1 MKPERRTAHRLLD
14 ILDAIEDMRSALA
27 GMNYDAFVS
36 HRVIRP
42 AVERYFEII
51 SEASRHLPESI
62 KEKSAA
68 ISWRRVADLGNV
80 LRHAYHDTDPAIL
93 WDIYAHHLD
102 TLETAIRA
110 AQADYP
116 DVGG

>member
-1 MKPERRTAHRLLD
+1 MKPERRIAHRLLD

-27 GMNYDAFVS
+27 GMEYDAFSS
-36 HRVIRP
+36 HRIVRP

-51 SEASRHLPESI
+51 SEASRHLPETL
-62 KEKSAA
+62 KEKNAM
-68 ISWRRVADLGNV
+68 ISWRKIADLGNV

-93 WDIYAHHLD
+93 WEIYTVHLD
-102 TLETAIRA
+102 PLEAAIRA

-116 DVGG
+116 DVGA